1 MRLDQHMAQIITV
14 KAIYTAPVKSLAL
27 QQPEKVH
34 VGFRGIDVDRRLYL
48 INAEGKLLTQRQSGR
63 LVQVKAEYL
72 IEPESLESDSLRL
85 TFPNRDTCQGPITQ
99 GKGIVTMIWG
109 RRVKGHLV
117 NGVWNEALSQFCG
130 EPVQIVTSDD
140 AGQAFDEFP
149 VSIVSEASLQRLT
162 EEASIQTNFRGSL
175 TGTRFRP
182 NFLLGGCHPHEEDSW
197 LSGVIQ
203 VGDDLRLKPV
213 TLDPRC
219 SIITQNPTTG
229 ERDIDTLRLIMSYR
243 PSPRNTYFGIY
254 AIVENPGIVSVGDEV
269 KVIRSGG

>member
-1 MRLDQHMAQIITV
+1 MARVITV

-34 VGFRGIDVDRRLYL
+34 VGFRGIAEDRRLYL
-48 INAEGKLLTQRQSGR
+48 INGEGKLLTQRELGR
-63 LVQVKAEYL
+63 LVQVKTEYL
-72 IEPESLESDSLRL
+72 IEPESPESESLRL
-85 TFPNRDTCQGPITQ
+85 TFPNGDTCQGPINR
-99 GKGIVTMIWG
+99 GRGISTMIWG
-109 RRVKGHLV
+109 RRVRGHLV
-117 NGVWNEALSQFCG
+117 NGGWNEALSQFCG
-130 EPVQIVTSDD
+130 EPVQMVTSDD

-162 EEASIQTNFRGSL
+162 EEASSQTNFQGSL
-175 TGTRFRP
+175 TSTRFRP

-203 VGDDLRLKPV
+203 VGDELRLQPV
-213 TLDPRC
+213 MPDPRC

-229 ERDIDTLRLIMSYR
+229 ERDVDTLRLIMGYR
-243 PSPRNTYFGIY
+243 PSPRNAYFGIY
-254 AIVENPGIVSVGDEV
+254 AIVENPGVVSVRDEL

>member
-1 MRLDQHMAQIITV
+1 M
-14 KAIYTAPVKSLAL
+14 
-27 QQPEKVH
+27 
-34 VGFRGIDVDRRLYL
+34 
-48 INAEGKLLTQRQSGR
+48 
-63 LVQVKAEYL
+63 
-72 IEPESLESDSLRL
+72 
-85 TFPNRDTCQGPITQ
+85 
-99 GKGIVTMIWG
+99 
-109 RRVKGHLV
+109 
-117 NGVWNEALSQFCG
+117 
-130 EPVQIVTSDD
+130 
-140 AGQAFDEFP
+140 
-149 VSIVSEASLQRLT
+149 QRLT

-197 LSGVIQ
+197 LSGMIQ
-203 VGDDLRLKPV
+203 VGDELRLKPV

-219 SIITQNPTTG
+219 SIITHNPTTG